1 MERHDYWKN
10 KIYFVL
16 LVFILIMSL
25 SFNRLFS
32 QQEKP
37 QIDNLI
43 QLAILLDTSN
53 SMDGLI
59 DQAKS
64 QLWKIVNELA
74 LAKKDGESPDL
85 EVSLYEYGKSSLDQG
100 EGYLRMILPLTK
112 DLDGVSEELFKLTTN
127 GGDEYCGTVIK
138 AAAEGLKWSKHNDVL
153 KVIYIAGNEPFT
165 QGNVDYRNSC
175 KNSISKGIIVNT
187 IFCGN
192 HQEGINTNWKN
203 GADLAD
209 GKYMSINQD
218 QQIVQIDAPQDD
230 EIIKLSQ
237 ELNNTYIGYGLEG
250 AKKKE
255 RQAAQD
261 MNAIGMSAGS
271 MVQRSVAKSS
281 KQYNNA
287 SWDLVDAV
295 SEEEVDLDELEDAQ
309 LPQELKGKSKEEIS
323 KYIYEMKDKRIQ
335 IQKKITKLNQDRN
348 KYIAEKKKENAGEQ
362 TLDEAIINSIREQ
375 AKTRKF
381 EF

>member
-37 QIDNLI
+37 QNDNLI

-74 LAKKDGESPDL
+74 LAKKNGESPDL

-138 AAAEGLKWSKHNDVL
+138 ASVEGLKWSKHNDVL

-165 QGNVDYRNSC
+165 QGKVDYRISC
-175 KNSISKGIIVNT
+175 KNAISKGIIVNT

-192 HQEGINTNWKN
+192 HQEGINTNWKD

-230 EIIKLSQ
+230 EIIKLST
-237 ELNNTYIGYGLEG
+237 ELNKTYIGYGLEG
-250 AKKKE
+250 EKKKE

-261 MNAIGMSAGS
+261 VNAMGMSAGS

-295 SEEEVDLDELEDAQ
+295 SEEEVDLDELEDDQ

-323 KYIYEMKDKRIQ
+323 KYIDEMKDKRIQ
-335 IQKKITKLNQDRN
+335 IQKNITKLNQDRN